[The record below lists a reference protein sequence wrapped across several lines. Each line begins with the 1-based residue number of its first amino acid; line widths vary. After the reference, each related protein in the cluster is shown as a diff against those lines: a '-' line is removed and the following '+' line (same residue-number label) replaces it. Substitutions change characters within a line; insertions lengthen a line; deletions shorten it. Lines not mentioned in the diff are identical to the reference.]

1 MATAAIVE
9 VSPARPMT
17 GHETQLMINSFSSS
31 SGLTPFPTGVL
42 EFSYINDM
50 MRTFVMIAKPPF
62 EGSRNTQRR

>member
-1 MATAAIVE
+1 
-9 VSPARPMT
+9 MT

-62 EGSRNTQRR
+62 EGSRKTQRR